1 MHVQDHRWFE
11 DAGHCSN
18 ARSPHHYLPG
28 QAQQWRNASRVPR
41 TARGSHESMGCCFLR
56 HPGETIHGRWERGM
70 VIHIQLHVLRGARQ
84 QDVERHAAG
93 GRQCSFQSSPRRPAH
108 AAAAPRSLAV
118 PYVVPGVGARALAVA
133 SALDAKGRRVTCDTP
148 ALG

>member
-11 DAGHCSN
+11 DAGHNSN

-84 QDVERHAAG
+84 QDVERHAVG
-93 GRQCSFQSSPRRPAH
+93 GRQCNFQSSPRRPAH

-118 PYVVPGVGARALAVA
+118 PCRRRCRPWRRGA
-133 SALDAKGRRVTCDTP
+133 SARGRKRVGQNGAP
-148 ALG
+148 LAPR